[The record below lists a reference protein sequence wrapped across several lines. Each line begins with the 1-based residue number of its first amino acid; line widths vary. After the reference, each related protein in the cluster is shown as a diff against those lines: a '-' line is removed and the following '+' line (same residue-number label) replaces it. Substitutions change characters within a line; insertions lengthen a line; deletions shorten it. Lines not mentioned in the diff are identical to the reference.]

1 MKSKEEVKQ
10 DMEDYFK
17 LTEKEIADLLDEE
30 FSTDEQTLQCHSET
44 INGLIVSLIV
54 GNGLKWFENKGST
67 AMLILALL
75 YGKSALEANPK
86 IYTQLKTNAKVLNDF
101 CKRHFGH

>member
-1 MKSKEEVKQ
+1 MV
-10 DMEDYFK
+10 DYPQ
-17 LTEKEIADLLDEE
+17 LTEKEIVDLLDEE

-75 YGKSALEANPK
+75 YGKSALEASPK
-86 IYTQLKTNAKVLNDF
+86 MHPQLKTNTMALNDF
-101 CKRHFGH
+101 CKRHFGHS

>member
-1 MKSKEEVKQ
+1 
-10 DMEDYFK
+10 MEDYFK

-54 GNGLKWFENKGST
+54 GNGLKW
-67 AMLILALL
+67 
-75 YGKSALEANPK
+75 LEM
-86 IYTQLKTNAKVLNDF
+86 V
-101 CKRHFGH
+101 